1 MQLPGNAPTG
11 NLHKYSCSIQ
21 CCDPGDVENQPRGA
35 YKGSSL
41 SRVIEN
47 QYFNEALPS

>member
-1 MQLPGNAPTG
+1 ME
-11 NLHKYSCSIQ
+11 
-21 CCDPGDVENQPRGA
+21 VENQPRVA

-47 QYFNEALPS
+47 QYFNEAFLRFIEYVVCVYI